1 MALVCGRERPRYLAG
16 RGKVLRMHEY
26 AARYAMLARNA
37 FIGRFGPPVV
47 QCLLEHLPSQASQAV
62 LVAFLGLNDVHR
74 T

>member
-1 MALVCGRERPRYLAG
+1 
-16 RGKVLRMHEY
+16 MHEY